1 MNPITTPKKRDIV
14 EDFAG
19 EIRERKNK
27 GSKPEKSVINF
38 RNERADQF
46 KRHIYQVPV
55 ELIRY
60 RKDNGRIASDV
71 LGHERKY
78 GPLIEKDTT
87 TQEILESFLRAKD
100 PEKTEELM
108 KTIVHGGQNEPA
120 IITCD
125 GFLINGNRRKMAFE
139 GLRKKFPGVA
149 AYDYMKVVILPG
161 HGEDGGEPTLIEIE
175 QLENRYQLYRDGKAE
190 YYGFDQALAFR
201 RKIDMGYSVEA
212 QLLDDPRYAGLKG
225 TDIKKEIR
233 KIEDEYLNPLGC
245 VDAYLVHFE
254 EDGRY
259 DRISSGRGDRE
270 GRWEAFKEFSKTYH
284 SKLTDEGWKNKHG
297 VTDNEATDIIIAGFN
312 IIRLRDIKNSKK
324 LSLFLRDFHKQVD
337 NKDSRKIY
345 IRQGKDVDTPKSEDE
360 TTANHENNWIKKNAA
375 AIIYSV
381 KKASEEHE
389 IIVGVETPLKR
400 LQDALKK
407 LNHDE
412 LDVSSMSAS
421 DYDTARKFAAEI
433 QKRAKEIESEI
444 YQAKKNY
451 DDLARK

>member
-1 MNPITTPKKRDIV
+1 MNPITSPRKRDIV
-14 EDFAG
+14 EDFAAL
-19 EIRERKNK
+19 IRERKNR
-27 GSKPEKSVINF
+27 GSKPEKTVINF

-46 KRHIYQVPV
+46 ERHIYQVPV

-71 LGHERKY
+71 LGHERKF
-78 GPLIEKDTT
+78 GPLIEKDAT
-87 TQEILESFLRAKD
+87 TQEILEGFLRAKD

-108 KTIVHGGQNEPA
+108 KTIEHGGQNEPA

-139 GLRKKFPGVA
+139 GLRKKFPGKD
-149 AYDYMKVVILPG
+149 AYNFMKVVILPG

-225 TDIKKEIR
+225 TEIKKEIR
-233 KIEDEYLNPLGC
+233 KIEDEYLKPLSC
-245 VDAYLVHFE
+245 VDAYLSHFD

-270 GRWEAFKEFSKTYH
+270 GRWEAFKEFSKSYH
-284 SKLTDEGWKNKHG
+284 GKLTDEAWKNKHG
-297 VTDNEATDIIIAGFN
+297 VADNEATDIIISGFN
-312 IIRLRDIKNSKK
+312 IIRLRDIKSSKK
-324 LSLFLRDFHKQVD
+324 LSQFMRDFHKQID
-337 NKDSRKIY
+337 NRDSRKIY
-345 IRQGKDVDTPKSEDE
+345 IRQGRDVDLPKSTDLI
-360 TTANHENNWIKKNAA
+360 NQENDWIKKNAE

-389 IIVGVETPLKR
+389 IVVGVETPLKR

-421 DYDTARKFAAEI
+421 DYETARKIASEI
-433 QKRAKEIESEI
+433 QKRANEIEREI

-451 DDLARK
+451 DDLARR